1 MSRKV
6 DNRKKLLVSKI
17 NSAKLKSECEKLQE
31 LLKKTINS
39 LRNQD
44 EHEPQDFSSRIQECE
59 KIAKEI
65 QLLLESDMLMGFDEK
80 RLVSAANKI
89 LHEFNELTNQLN
101 EKGLVKELDF

>member
-44 EHEPQDFSSRIQECE
+44 EHEPQDFSSRI
-59 KIAKEI
+59 
-65 QLLLESDMLMGFDEK
+65 
-80 RLVSAANKI
+80 
-89 LHEFNELTNQLN
+89 
-101 EKGLVKELDF
+101 